1 VRAVEGDRIVAD
13 RRCHQRRGASES
25 PTGHC
30 LRPGDT
36 HSQAGHHGV
45 RRRRADP
52 ALDSP
57 SRVHT
62 HASRQSK
69 TVVEPRGW
77 VGRSSCVFLG
87 GVTQP
92 LVKPCSRSFRSW
104 RRGRSGGV
112 SPAESLAS
120 AGSRRRRDRSR
131 RSAGHV
137 PAPECR
143 AVRLLM
149 AGGVVGELPSAWV
162 GSWSEVAAGEVC
174 QVVLLAVGLGER
186 SEVVG
191 AVGDELGS
199 VSPDRWRGEC
209 GWRSPPRPSGRGPQ

>member
-1 VRAVEGDRIVAD
+1 MVISVDLYADPAGRRSGRGYTRSWAFTPWPVTACSSTRTIGRPDVPVRLAVSLSMSSPKASAPSSRPTVLGSRSPTTCSAAKPPYVRAVEGDRIVAD

-77 VGRSSCVFLG
+77 VGRSSCVFVG
-87 GVTQP
+87 GVQRLHASST
-92 LVKPCSRSFRSW
+92 S
-104 RRGRSGGV
+104 
-112 SPAESLAS
+112 AEERLA
-120 AGSRRRRDRSR
+120 
-131 RSAGHV
+131 
-137 PAPECR
+137 
-143 AVRLLM
+143 
-149 AGGVVGELPSAWV
+149 
-162 GSWSEVAAGEVC
+162 
-174 QVVLLAVGLGER
+174 
-186 SEVVG
+186 
-191 AVGDELGS
+191 
-199 VSPDRWRGEC
+199 
-209 GWRSPPRPSGRGPQ
+209 